1 VEDTAYEERLLVPA
15 TWWLVGLGLV
25 VSVWWVFVLATP
37 AWMAWLAAVVALGLV
52 VGLVGRYGAA
62 RLAVAGGQLRAGRAH
77 ISLSLCGRVETLDA
91 EQTRRAGGSDADARA
106 YLLLR
111 PYIPTAVRV
120 AIDDPND
127 PVPYW
132 LLSTRRPER
141 LAEAVEA
148 GRRGHE

>member
-1 VEDTAYEERLLVPA
+1 MDEPVYEERLLAPA
-15 TWWLVGLGLV
+15 SWWLVGLGFAA
-25 VSVWWVFVLATP
+25 SVWWVFVLATP
-37 AWMAWLAAVVALGLV
+37 TWAAWLAAAVALGLV
-52 VGLVGRYGAA
+52 GGFVGRYGAV

-77 ISLSLCGRVETLDA
+77 IPLAQCGRVEALDP

-127 PVPYW
+127 PAPYW
-132 LLSTRRPER
+132 LLSTRRPDR
-141 LAEAVEA
+141 LAAAVAA
-148 GRRGHE
+148 GRTGRE